1 MRRDLFGGTGAV
13 RVWDLGARTAPFTA
27 VLHCV
32 LDPGGRVGPHVQE
45 HDDEIVV
52 VIAGE
57 GVLYVDGRARPCV
70 AGSAVALPLGARLE
84 IDNASDAASLTYLIV
99 KARR

>member
-1 MRRDLFGGTGAV
+1 MGA
-13 RVWDLGARTAPFTA
+13 
-27 VLHCV
+27 
-32 LDPGGRVGPHVQE
+32 HVQDR
-45 HDDEIVV
+45 DDEVIV

-57 GVLYVDGRARPCV
+57 GAIYVDGRAHGCR

-84 IDNASDAASLTYLIV
+84 IDNASITEPLTYLIV